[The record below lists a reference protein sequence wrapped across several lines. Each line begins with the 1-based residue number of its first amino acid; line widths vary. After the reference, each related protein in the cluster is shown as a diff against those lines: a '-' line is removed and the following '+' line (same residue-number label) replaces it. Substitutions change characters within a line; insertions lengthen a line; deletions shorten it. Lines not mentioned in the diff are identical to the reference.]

1 MKCGSKSKFTKLSG
15 TQLANTFAS
24 SLVDVADSLR
34 DLYVQFGLRS
44 YQVSIV
50 RTAWT
55 GGRRGI
61 GIEYVKHELELLPTP
76 KVNSFSSLT
85 EILQPVGL
93 DEVGSVGLSQISG
106 RFTEDELLG
115 KDKNGLPLGKDE
127 QVFYEIHYPR
137 SDGNP
142 GVRRRFVVKGT
153 PYYSAS
159 RLEWTVELERSHED
173 RSKDSALR

>member
-1 MKCGSKSKFTKLSG
+1 MACKRKFTKLSG

-24 SLVDVADSLR
+24 SLIETADSLR

-44 YQVSIV
+44 YQVSII

-55 GGRRGI
+55 GGKRGI
-61 GIEYVKHELELLPTP
+61 GTEYIKHELELLPTP
-76 KVNSFSSLT
+76 KVNSFSSLS

-93 DEVGSVGLSQISG
+93 DEVGSVSLSEISG

-115 KDKNGLPLGKDE
+115 RDKIGLPLAKDE

-142 GVRRRFVVKGT
+142 GVRRRFVVKGA

-159 RLEWTVELERSHED
+159 SLEWTIDLEKSHED
-173 RSKDSALR
+173 RARDSSLR